1 MSDSCN
7 NDRAP
12 FTTMLSFKELI
23 CDEWVFWVLVVV
35 ALGIQI
41 GRNQVWIWSSQASRE
56 ALNTRIDS
64 PERSKLVLKLLAY
77 TLLSFVLYII
87 NFLLIVGGNVYFML
101 ALLAGNLVGTWWG
114 MRKQTPDKHK
124 IDSTGELEALLQL
137 LSKQDSALN
146 AIERN
151 DLAKFKKRMIKFLD
165 LEKPVQAIV
174 GVNNYNY
181 KNFKY

>member
-1 MSDSCN
+1 MSDSCK

-23 CDEWVFWVLVVV
+23 CDEWVFWLLVVV
-35 ALGIQI
+35 AFGIQI
-41 GRNQVWIWSSQASRE
+41 GRNQVWIWSSQANRE
-56 ALNTRIDS
+56 ALNTKIG
-64 PERSKLVLKLLAY
+64 SKDRRTLVLRLLFY
-77 TLLSFVLYII
+77 TLLSFILYII

-137 LSKQDSALN
+137 
-146 AIERN
+146 
-151 DLAKFKKRMIKFLD
+151 
-165 LEKPVQAIV
+165 
-174 GVNNYNY
+174 
-181 KNFKY
+181 